1 MKKSLLLFLMAFMVI
16 ATINAQDVNFKN
28 FTDKTVDVEINYPLC
43 KNDKFSVEPGKTVSK
58 YRGACTITQ
67 ITATG
72 AEPYTSPGTLFS
84 EFGLIKFNDKLEVH
98 HLDASG
104 NPLDLPGGGYP
115 RVTIVNKTNQT
126 LSGKIKYLSVFGL
139 CKDDSYSVAPGQT
152 FTPIANRGL
161 CLLTEITGTSQDGKS
176 SVIPYTSSG
185 TSFSKFGIVTNPV
198 TEEFEAHRVD
208 DNGVPCDIKPGF
220 IIRNKTEFPVEVSL
234 DQVGCLYHGVIMPN
248 QVMERNTGGVWFTIN
263 YQLNMDGTPKID
275 DFKDCVLPV
284 ADVVA
289 SSLLAAVSGG
299 ASAGIKEAAKQAAK
313 IVAKKFITETAAK
326 EMAKAGLKQ
335 IEVAVCKAFLKKGV
349 TKAATSSLKYAFKG
363 KNTNGIKS
371 MDQLTAQDI
380 KEDLEEKY
388 SGKLYGQY
396 AGSPLGLYEKPTY
409 EITNGPTIDILDP
422 NDPTPTAVINTVGGS
437 SSGLCIT
444 KVNTV
449 GDDMMELSSK
459 SKCDPNT
466 NKNTPTKWLPQKV
479 DYYHEVEV
487 TNYTKVPQEV
497 FVTYQD
503 RDNHQTRH
511 EQDKFTVAAGAK
523 GSPDSIRKD
532 FLIDNISSTYGKS
545 YTPSVGAKPA
555 DYKFGIIDVG
565 DEKETYEIYP
575 LDTAGKPLNLS
586 ASTKA
591 TYVEVGNYHNVVFY
605 NKTNAQVTV
614 TVNYTDGTKDQ
625 FTVNSQ
631 QQAIAA
637 GIRGRRLITSVAA
650 TGAGV
655 KDYSA
660 VNCASFVGTN
670 YRFGLGDKK
679 QVSRSQPGGYLLNE
693 PAPPNG
699 VDLLLLSTT
708 YDNDI
713 YYPNKAVF
721 KNSVPVGVKWFVDQ
735 SKDQTL
741 LVSSNAKYSL
751 VLNSRNGN
759 NILLKNLTT
768 TIWST
773 RTNVY
778 DGFYFVRFQYDGNLV
793 VWDDALSEVW
803 SANCGGQGGKTLKLE
818 DDGSLVIYDAA
829 DKAIWSKGIDGKTTM
844 TTTPTTGCANTS
856 TAATPNSV
864 PAGTEWKYCST
875 NDQTLLKT
883 NNGIYKMI
891 YRKDGVVD
899 MNIKQINIEKKTMT
913 TLKFQLDGNLVLYGS
928 DNAVLW
934 SANCS
939 GKGGKTLMLDE
950 DGRDLKIYDVNN
962 KVIWSL
968 ISGLSI
974 IQAQP
979 TKTSNS
985 APVRTTWTYST
996 TDQTLLTS
1004 TNGNY
1009 ILVYKADGNLALNK
1023 NSTYYWRTNILGSK
1037 QNAAFKFEYD
1047 GNLNLYFTYNERT
1060 SNTSAWSANCSGKGG
1075 KTLKLEDDG
1084 NLVVYD
1090 AANKAIWSSGTNGK

>member
-16 ATINAQDVNFKN
+16 ATINAQNVNFKN

-139 CKDDSYSVAPGQT
+139 CKDDSYTVLPDQT

-176 SVIPYTSSG
+176 VISYTSSG

-208 DNGVPCDIKPGF
+208 DNGVACDIQPGF

-422 NDPTPTAVINTVGGS
+422 NDPTPTAVINTVDGS

-449 GDDMMELSSK
+449 GDDMMPLSSK

-466 NKNTPTKWLPQKV
+466 NKNTPTKPL
-479 DYYHEVEV
+479 
-487 TNYTKVPQEV
+487 TN
-497 FVTYQD
+497 
-503 RDNHQTRH
+503 
-511 EQDKFTVAAGAK
+511 
-523 GSPDSIRKD
+523 
-532 FLIDNISSTYGKS
+532 
-545 YTPSVGAKPA
+545 TPSTTP
-555 DYKFGIIDVG
+555 
-565 DEKETYEIYP
+565 
-575 LDTAGKPLNLS
+575 S
-586 ASTKA
+586 AA
-591 TYVEVGNYHNVVFY
+591 
-605 NKTNAQVTV
+605 
-614 TVNYTDGTKDQ
+614 
-625 FTVNSQ
+625 
-631 QQAIAA
+631 
-637 GIRGRRLITSVAA
+637 
-650 TGAGV
+650 
-655 KDYSA
+655 
-660 VNCASFVGTN
+660 
-670 YRFGLGDKK
+670 
-679 QVSRSQPGGYLLNE
+679 
-693 PAPPNG
+693 
-699 VDLLLLSTT
+699 
-708 YDNDI
+708 
-713 YYPNKAVF
+713 
-721 KNSVPVGVKWFVDQ
+721 KNSAPAGSIWTYSQ
-735 SKDQTL
+735 NNQTL
-741 LVSSNAKYSL
+741 LTSPNGKFTL
-751 VLNSRNGN
+751 V
-759 NILLKNLTT
+759 
-768 TIWST
+768 
-773 RTNVY
+773 Y
-778 DGFYFVRFQYDGNLV
+778 
-793 VWDDALSEVW
+793 
-803 SANCGGQGGKTLKLE
+803 QG
-818 DDGSLVIYDAA
+818 
-829 DKAIWSKGIDGKTTM
+829 
-844 TTTPTTGCANTS
+844 
-856 TAATPNSV
+856 
-864 PAGTEWKYCST
+864 
-875 NDQTLLKT
+875 
-883 NNGIYKMI
+883 
-891 YRKDGVVD
+891 
-899 MNIKQINIEKKTMT
+899 
-913 TLKFQLDGNLVLYGS
+913 DGNLVLYKNITTPIWASNTDRKSSATFKFQTDGNLVIYGAGNS
-928 DNAVLW
+928 VVW
-934 SANCS
+934 SPNCY
-939 GKGGKTLMLDE
+939 GKGG
-950 DGRDLKIYDVNN
+950 
-962 KVIWSL
+962 
-968 ISGLSI
+968 
-974 IQAQP
+974 
-979 TKTSNS
+979 
-985 APVRTTWTYST
+985 
-996 TDQTLLTS
+996 QTL
-1004 TNGNY
+1004 
-1009 ILVYKADGNLALNK
+1009 
-1023 NSTYYWRTNILGSK
+1023 
-1037 QNAAFKFEYD
+1037 
-1047 GNLNLYFTYNERT
+1047 
-1060 SNTSAWSANCSGKGG
+1060 
-1075 KTLKLEDDG
+1075 TLQDDG
-1084 NLVVYD
+1084 NLVVYLD
-1090 AANKAIWSSGTNGK
+1090 YVSQK